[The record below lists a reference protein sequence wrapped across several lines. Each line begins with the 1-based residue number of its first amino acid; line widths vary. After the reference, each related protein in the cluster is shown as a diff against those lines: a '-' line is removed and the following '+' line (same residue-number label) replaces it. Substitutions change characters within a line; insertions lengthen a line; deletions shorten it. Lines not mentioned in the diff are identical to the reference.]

1 MEGRF
6 VCGLVTGS
14 KLEFAPIHSRLFI
27 PFIPGRPVCN
37 TNMLLLGVFLN
48 ANFQHSI
55 IIHFYYFLLFY
66 IITRLKHFKST
77 SKVSRVFVVL
87 LLRKHLNAFIV
98 LIMTDAAD
106 GKPSP
111 DVPHRTSSHS
121 FEAQHGPISSS
132 HSKSVLQV

>member
-1 MEGRF
+1 M
-6 VCGLVTGS
+6 CGLVTGS
-14 KLEFAPIHSRLFI
+14 KLEFAPIHLICSSHSFLAVLFVT
-27 PFIPGRPVCN
+27 RTCCS
-37 TNMLLLGVFLN
+37 LGFFLN

-77 SKVSRVFVVL
+77 SKVSTVFVVL
-87 LLRKHLNAFIV
+87 LLRRHLNALIV